1 MTDKGAFFT
10 NIAIWQQQ
18 ANQCLIQGDYSQAAS
33 LYEQAIEAEPDVKS
47 HYWHLGLLLLLQGQE
62 TEAQM
67 IWLLPMAEGEP
78 EQVELWTREL
88 VEILQQEAVRR
99 EAVADDKV
107 AWAIRQH
114 IREISPDNLDNL
126 LHIILLSV
134 RLELFADD
142 DSTLSQAVQQL
153 KTDKSGKVDASLLLQ
168 VLAQIL
174 EHHPLHPQAV
184 DLAEYCVSSLNRSED
199 YYQILN
205 SILFEQVESFVKYL
219 PAKVAAKYLELCL
232 RLQPNNISIL
242 ANLANLYQNT
252 GRYLESLEFAR
263 HILRCSQALEDKI
276 AGNYLQIRGLTRA
289 GGYWQEASKIYQKL
303 QDQLHKLVE
312 SNSIVSENHL
322 LSLITTVAFSNY
334 LTDEPEKTHKLRNK
348 VAKFCQSSIQNY
360 YQPRASQFQ
369 SLQLSKRRDS
379 SLKPLKL
386 GYISSCLRRHSVGWL
401 VRWIFHYHNR
411 DLYEIYAYSLK
422 RTNDSLQQ
430 SFAENSSQF
439 CDLSET
445 KTVSEI
451 AERINHDE
459 IDLLIDLDS
468 VTSSGVCGVMALK
481 PAPIQVTWLGSD
493 ASGLPTID
501 YFIADP
507 YVLPESAGNYY
518 SAKIW
523 RLPKTYIAVDG
534 FEVGVPTLRRDQLNI
549 PSDAVV
555 YLSAQTGYKRHP
567 HTARL
572 QMQILKQVPNSY
584 FLIKG
589 LADEESIKRF
599 FTQIAEEAGVDSERL
614 RFLPGVELESV
625 HRANLGIADV
635 VLDTYPYNGATT
647 TLETLWMCIPIV
659 TRVGQQFAARNS
671 YTMIM
676 NAGVTEGISW
686 TDEEYIEWGVR
697 LGKDETLRQN
707 VAWKLRQSRQTAP
720 LWNAKQ
726 FTREMEN
733 AYKQMWQKYIE
744 ANQ

>member
-1 MTDKGAFFT
+1 MTDESSFT
-10 NIAIWQQQ
+10 DITNWQQQ
-18 ANQCLIQGDYSQAAS
+18 ANQCLIQGDYSKAVS
-33 LYEQAIEAEPDVKS
+33 LYEQAIEAEPEVKP

-67 IWLLPMAEGEP
+67 TWLLPMAEGEP
-78 EQVELWTREL
+78 EQVQLWTREL
-88 VEILQQEAVRR
+88 IEILQQEATRR
-99 EAVADDKV
+99 EALADEQV

-134 RLELFADD
+134 RLELLADD
-142 DSTLSQAVQQL
+142 DSILSQAVEQL
-153 KTDKSGKVDASLLLQ
+153 KSDQSVNVDANLLLQ

-174 EHHPLHPQAV
+174 EHHPLHPQAF
-184 DLAEYCVSSLNRSED
+184 DLAEFGVSIFNHSQD
-199 YYQILN
+199 YNQTLN
-205 SILFEQVESFVKYL
+205 SILFEQAESFVKYL
-219 PAKVAAKYLELCL
+219 SAKVAAKYLELC
-232 RLQPNNISIL
+232 RQLQPHNISIL

-252 GRYLESLEFAR
+252 GRYLESVEFAQD
-263 HILRCSQALEDKI
+263 ILRCSQVVEDKI
-276 AGNYLQIRGLTRA
+276 AGNYLQVRGLMRA
-289 GGYWQEASKIYQKL
+289 GGYWQEASQTYQKL
-303 QDQLHKLVE
+303 QVQLHQLVE
-312 SNSIVSENHL
+312 SNSSVNENHL

-334 LTDEPEKTHKLRNK
+334 LTDDPKSTHELRNK
-348 VAKFCQSSIQNY
+348 VAKFCQSGIQDY
-360 YQPRASQFQ
+360 YEQTGRRLRFRQ
-369 SLQLSKRRDS
+369 SSKRRES
-379 SLKPLKL
+379 PLRPL
-386 GYISSCLRRHSVGWL
+386 RIGYLSSCLRRHSVGWL

-411 DLYEIYAYSLK
+411 NLFEIYAYSLK

-430 SFAENSSQF
+430 SIAEKSSQF

-445 KTVSEI
+445 KTIMNI
-451 AERINHDE
+451 AERIDHDE

-518 SAKIW
+518 STQIW
-523 RLPKTYIAVDG
+523 RLPKTYLAVDG
-534 FEVGVPTLRRDQLNI
+534 FEVDVPTLRRDQLDI

-572 QMQILKQVPNSY
+572 QMQILNQIPNSY

-589 LADEESIKRF
+589 LADEESIKSF
-599 FTQIAEEAGVDSERL
+599 FTQMAEEEGVESHRL
-614 RFLPGVELESV
+614 RFLAWTDSEAT

-647 TLETLWMCIPIV
+647 TLETLWMCIPLV
-659 TRVGQQFAARNS
+659 TRVGQQFSARNS
-671 YTMIM
+671 YTMMM
-676 NAGVTEGISW
+676 NAGITEGIAW

-697 LGKDETLRQN
+697 LGQDEALRQQI
-707 VAWKLRQSRQTAP
+707 AWKLRQSKQTAP

-726 FTREMEN
+726 FTREMEK
-733 AYKQMWQKYIE
+733 AYQQMWQRYIE
-744 ANQ
+744 AI